1 MKLLVIVA
9 LALVP
14 VFLPV
19 AAEACSTGELPPLT
33 MAELAAVVQHDILKT
48 LDDSGGT
55 WTQLS
60 PMPIANSEFSVALI
74 DGLFYAVGGFQA
86 SNQTKLLIYD
96 PAGDS
101 WSSGADVPNRTH
113 HSGVVPF
120 GAKVYSIGGTRS
132 ETLVQIYDPATDSW
146 SQGSK
151 MPTPRTAPA
160 VVVHDGLIHVIGGA
174 GSINF
179 GDAKRAHEVY
189 DPASDSWESRAQ
201 MPGGSEHVFA
211 QSLGNRIYVAGGR
224 ADFSNSA
231 GVWAYDPKSD
241 SWSPAAS
248 LLSPTSGYAPAALQ
262 GKMYAIGGEDLIGRI
277 VTARTQ
283 VYDPEKNEWQA
294 LEPMPIPLHGIGGAA
309 LGGSIFIFGGAEIAG
324 SGVGSNVVFR
334 FDPPGVASGRAPNK
348 PKRMKARALAATRVR
363 LKWKDKSKNESGFEV
378 QISVEGGAFATI
390 GSTAS
395 NKRSLV
401 VDGLL
406 PDTRYVFRV
415 RAVNEFGA
423 SAFSNERAVTTPAS

>member
-1 MKLLVIVA
+1 MKLFVIVA

-14 VFLPV
+14 LLLPV
-19 AAEACSTGELPPLT
+19 AAEACSAGELPPLT
-33 MAELAAVVQHDILKT
+33 MAELAAVVQHDILRT

-60 PMPIANSEFSVALI
+60 SMPIANSEFSVALV

-96 PAGDS
+96 PASDS

-113 HSGVVPF
+113 HSGVVPH
-120 GAKVYSIGGTRS
+120 GGKVYSIGGTRS

-151 MPTPRTAPA
+151 MPTSRTAPA
-160 VVVHDGLIHVIGGA
+160 AVVHDGLIHVIGGS

-179 GDAKRAHEVY
+179 GDAKRVHEVY
-189 DPASDSWESRAQ
+189 DPATDSWETRED

-231 GVWAYDPKSD
+231 GVWAYDPKND
-241 SWSPAAS
+241 SWSPVAS

-262 GKMYAIGGEDLIGRI
+262 GKMYALGGEDLIGRI

-294 LEPMPIPLHGIGGAA
+294 LEPMPIPLHGVGGSG
-309 LGGSIFIFGGAEIAG
+309 LGGSIYIFGGAEIAG
-324 SGVGSNVVFR
+324 SGVGSSVVFR
-334 FDPPGVASGRAPNK
+334 FDPPGVTQGKAPNK
-348 PKRMKARALAATRVR
+348 PKRLKAKAISATEVR
-363 LKWKDKSKNESGFEV
+363 LKWKDKSKNESGFEL
-378 QISVEGGAFATI
+378 QMSVAGGAFEAIKST
-390 GSTAS
+390 GSNAR
-395 NKRSLV
+395 KLV
-401 VDGLL
+401 IDGLL
-406 PDTRYVFRV
+406 PGTSYLFRV
-415 RAVNEFGA
+415 RAVNDFGS